1 MAGNRVV
8 ITGMGLVS
16 SLGEQLD
23 TFWENIVNSKSGV
36 SKITRFDASNYSS
49 SIGSECAD
57 FKVKDHLD
65 HREIKRLDRFAQF
78 AMVAAKSA
86 GKDAELSIPLS
97 EDGQRVGV
105 VIGSGI
111 GGLQELEEQHLR
123 LLEKG
128 PPKVSVF
135 TIPKLMVNSA
145 SGNVSLLFGAR
156 GPNIAVATACASAT
170 HAIGEAMHV
179 IKRGEADVMLAG
191 GSEAALTP
199 LGVASFCSMKALSV
213 RNDDPKRASRPFD
226 KDRDGFIMGEG
237 AGIVILERLEHA
249 LARGVRIYAE
259 LIGYGASADAYH
271 ITAPDPEGK
280 GAALAVTRALDN
292 ANIQGDQIDYIN
304 AHGTSTQLGDVGET
318 NAVKTVFGKH
328 AYKLMISS
336 TKSQIG
342 HLLGASGSVELI
354 TTILGMANDMVPP
367 TINLD
372 TPDEQCDLDYVPNQA
387 RAARINVAMS
397 NSFGF
402 GGHNGSLI
410 VRRYEG

>member
-23 TFWENIVNSKSGV
+23 TFWDNIIKSKSGV
-36 SKITRFDASNYSS
+36 SKITRFDASGYSS
-49 SIGSECAD
+49 SIGSECTD
-57 FKVKDHLD
+57 FKAQDHLD
-65 HREIKRLDRFAQF
+65 RREIKRLDRFAQF
-78 AMVAAKSA
+78 AAVAAKSA
-86 GKDAELSIPLS
+86 GKDAQLSIPLS
-97 EDGQRVGV
+97 DGQRVGV

-111 GGLQELEEQHLR
+111 GGLQELEEQHVR

-128 PPKVSVF
+128 PLKVSVF
-135 TIPKLMVNSA
+135 TIPKLMVNAA
-145 SGNVSLLFGAR
+145 SGTVSLLFGAR

-170 HAIGEAMHV
+170 HAIGEATHV
-179 IKRGEADVMLAG
+179 IKRGEADMMLAG

-213 RNDDPKRASRPFD
+213 RNDEPKRASRPFD

-237 AGIVILERLEHA
+237 AGIVVLERLEHA
-249 LARGVRIYAE
+249 LERGVRIYAE

-271 ITAPDPEGK
+271 MTAPDPQGK
-280 GAALAVTRALDN
+280 GAALAIRRALDN
-292 ANIQGDQIDYIN
+292 ADIQADQIDYIN

-318 NAVKTVFGKH
+318 NAVKNVFGQH

-354 TTILGMANDMVPP
+354 TTILGMRNDMVPP
-367 TINLD
+367 TINLE
-372 TPDEQCDLDYVPNQA
+372 TPDEQCDLDYVANQA

-410 VRRYEG
+410 VRRYGD